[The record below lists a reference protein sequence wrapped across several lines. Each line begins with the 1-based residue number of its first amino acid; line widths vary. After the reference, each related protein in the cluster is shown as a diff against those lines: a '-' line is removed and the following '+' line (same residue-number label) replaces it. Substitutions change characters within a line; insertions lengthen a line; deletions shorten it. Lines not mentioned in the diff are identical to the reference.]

1 MNTIV
6 LMIHP
11 RWRWLL
17 FLLWI
22 GFWHTACVTVGTPVV
37 TTPTAVAHTR
47 TPTTQPHT
55 AVATPPPTHT
65 ATAVATATPMPPTIN
80 PPTPAPPTPA
90 PTVTPDLLSAYTLDG
105 LRERNYPP
113 GQIRIQAVLTETA
126 TFTRHYIAYPSDGLT
141 ITGIMQ
147 TPPGAGPFPVIIMLH
162 GYYDR
167 KDYWSG
173 WGTWQAAE
181 YLNARGYLTIAP
193 DLRSWGQSD
202 VGLSLFHTGL
212 VVDVLNLLSA
222 LPSLPQADTN
232 RVGLW
237 GHSMGGG
244 IITKVL
250 VVDDRVQAA
259 VLYAPNS
266 ADDADLVSRWGP
278 GCLPEQSEPE
288 GDRCNP
294 GEVIPPD
301 LAAEVVAAY
310 RETAVNPTALQRFAP
325 YYHLSHITAPVQ
337 IHVGL
342 ADGQEWV
349 ETPPE
354 WSDKLY
360 AALQAAGK
368 EATLYQYD
376 DQGHFF
382 YDMGWTLFMERV
394 AAFFDEKV
402 ARPSP
407 DE

>member
-1 MNTIV
+1 MV
-6 LMIHP
+6 WIH
-11 RWRWLL
+11 RYWLL
-17 FLLWI
+17 LIWI
-22 GFWHTACVTVGTPVV
+22 ALGYTGCTTTAAPQA
-37 TTPTAVAHTR
+37 TTPTAVS
-47 TPTTQPHT
+47 PTGNPGT
-55 AVATPPPTHT
+55 AVPT
-65 ATAVATATPMPPTIN
+65 ATHAVRGVPAQTSTATPSPTAVPPTAVPPSPV
-80 PPTPAPPTPA
+80 PPTPIPTA
-90 PTVTPDLLSAYTLDG
+90 TPNLLASYTLDS
-105 LRERNYPP
+105 LRAREYP
-113 GQIRIQAVLTETA
+113 GGDIRIQAVLTETA

-147 TPPGAGPFPVIIMLH
+147 TPRGVGPFPVIVMLH

-202 VGLSLFHTGL
+202 VGASLFHTGL
-212 VVDVLNLLSA
+212 VVDALNLLGA
-222 LPSLPQADTN
+222 LPSVPQADTS

-244 IITKVL
+244 MITKML
-250 VVDDRVQAA
+250 VVDDRAHAA

-266 ADDADLVSRWGP
+266 ADDADLVARWGP
-278 GCLPEQSEPE
+278 GCLPEQVDPE
-288 GDRCNP
+288 EDRCNP

-301 LAAEVVAAY
+301 LAAAVVAAY
-310 RETAVNPTALQRFAP
+310 LDTAVNPTALQPFAP
-325 YYHLSHITAPVQ
+325 YYHLSHITAPIQ

-354 WSDKLY
+354 WADKLY
-360 AALQAAGK
+360 AALQVAGK
-368 EATLYQYD
+368 EATIYHYE

-382 YDMGWTLFMERV
+382 FDTGWTVFMERV
-394 AAFFDEKV
+394 VAFFDEELT
-402 ARPSP
+402 RP
-407 DE
+407 

>member
-1 MNTIV
+1 MTYT
-6 LMIHP
+6 

-17 FLLWI
+17 ISLWI
-22 GFWHTACVTVGTPVV
+22 GFWHTGCAAAEMPAATGITAVL
-37 TTPTAVAHTR
+37 PTAVTS
-47 TPTTQPHT
+47 TTAPATALHT
-55 AVATPPPTHT
+55 AVPTLTNTATVVATLLPPT
-65 ATAVATATPMPPTIN
+65 AVPPSPI
-80 PPTPAPPTPA
+80 PPTPIPTA
-90 PTVTPDLLSAYTLDG
+90 TPDLLYPFTLDS
-105 LRERNYPP
+105 LRARDYPGGP
-113 GQIRIQAVLTETA
+113 IRIQAVLTETA
-126 TFTRHYIAYPSDGLT
+126 TFTRHYISYASDGLT

-167 KDYWSG
+167 EDYWSG

-181 YLNARGYLTIAP
+181 YLNRRGYLTIAP

-202 VGLSLFHTGL
+202 VGVSLFHTGL
-212 VVDVLNLLSA
+212 LVDVLHLLSA
-222 LPSLPQADTN
+222 LPSVPQADSG

-244 IITKVL
+244 IITKLL
-250 VVDDRVQAA
+250 VVDDRARAA

-266 ADDADLVSRWGP
+266 ADDADLIARWGP
-278 GCLPEQSEPE
+278 GCLPTQLDAEAEH
-288 GDRCNP
+288 CNP

-301 LAAEVVAAY
+301 LAAAVVTAY
-310 RETAVNPTALQRFAP
+310 LDTAVNPTALQRFAP
-325 YYHLSHITAPVQ
+325 YYHLSHITAPMQ

-368 EATLYQYD
+368 EATLYQYE

-382 YDMGWTLFMERV
+382 YDMGWTVFMERV
-394 AAFFDEKV
+394 AAFFDEHL
-402 ARPSP
+402 ARP
-407 DE
+407 

>member
-1 MNTIV
+1 M
-6 LMIHP
+6 LYS
-11 RWRWLL
+11 RYRWLL
-17 FLLWI
+17 FLLWN
-22 GFWHTACVTVGTPVV
+22 GFWYTSCVTANVPVATVTTAVTPTITSTTIPDTAVPTTTDTAATAV
-37 TTPTAVAHTR
+37 PTNTPTAIPVL
-47 TPTTQPHT
+47 PT
-55 AVATPPPTHT
+55 AVLPS
-65 ATAVATATPMPPTIN
+65 
-80 PPTPAPPTPA
+80 PAPPSPTPTA
-90 PTVTPDLLSAYTLDG
+90 TPDLLFPFTLDG
-105 LRERNYPP
+105 LRARDYPGGP
-113 GQIRIQAVLTETA
+113 IRVQAVLTQTA

-167 KDYWSG
+167 GDYWSG

-202 VGLSLFHTGL
+202 LGPSLFHTGL
-212 VVDVLNLLSA
+212 LADVLNLLSA
-222 LPSLPQADTN
+222 LPSLPQADTD

-244 IITKVL
+244 IITKLL
-250 VVDDRVQAA
+250 VVDDRARAA

-266 ADDADLVSRWGP
+266 ANDADLIGRWGP
-278 GCLPEQSEPE
+278 GCLPEQLDPAE
-288 GDRCNP
+288 DKCNP

-310 RETAVNPTALQRFAP
+310 LETAVNPTALQRFAP
-325 YYHLSHITAPVQ
+325 YYHLSHITTPMQ

-368 EATLYQYD
+368 EATLYHYA

-382 YDMGWTLFMERV
+382 EGTSWTLFMER
-394 AAFFDEKV
+394 ATAFFDENV
-402 ARPSP
+402 ARP
-407 DE
+407 